1 MNMDGI
7 LMLAGAILALFMP
20 IKIVLLM
27 IIGGIVIGAVTE
39 SVAIMYVGGMGVLVL
54 FFKLLFRK
62 YFG

>member
-1 MNMDGI
+1 MDGI

-27 IIGGIVIGAVTE
+27 IIGGIVIGAVTG

-62 YFG
+62 HFG